1 MATHRAGSGVK
12 RSVNI
17 LHKQD
22 PIFYSPDNTDTHNN
36 VRMTIFDNIR
46 LTLDGILQMT
56 YADLAIYHLFSH
68 MVTLDET
75 APVRY
80 PNVGRL
86 YHSVGQQPHITK
98 WVKER
103 PHDII

>member
-1 MATHRAGSGVK
+1 
-12 RSVNI
+12 
-17 LHKQD
+17 
-22 PIFYSPDNTDTHNN
+22 
-36 VRMTIFDNIR
+36 
-46 LTLDGILQMT
+46 MT

-86 YHSVGQQPHITK
+86 YHSVGQQPHIAK

-103 PHDII
+103 PHDIIWAVFFNFISVSFYI